1 MGAVV
6 AGDGE
11 EVHEACRA
19 TGGRHH
25 PRGRLDESLRL
36 EAREDPPDDDLA
48 RECRE
53 RGPGEEE
60 LVDLR
65 LGQEA
70 KAGEVRD
77 DLGLTSE

>member
-1 MGAVV
+1 MG
-6 AGDGE
+6 
-11 EVHEACRA
+11 C
-19 TGGRHH
+19 
-25 PRGRLDESLRL
+25 LYESLRP
-36 EAREDPPDDDLA
+36 EAREDAPDDDLSGQ
-48 RECRE
+48 RRE
-53 RGPGEEE
+53 RGTGEEE